1 MDCYTVDI
9 VTKGIEKYMDKRSIL
24 KNAISVSELNSGGA
38 IFDYCNNGYDTEDA
52 LGLLYY
58 IIEYYQRQTMMLISM
73 SKYIGDMNYACRICK
88 S

>member
-38 IFDYCNNGYDTEDA
+38 IFDYCNSGYDTEDA

-58 IIEYYQRQTMMLISM
+58 ITEYYQRQTMMLLAM